1 MSRFFSNELKNLVP
15 YTPGEQLEGN
25 YIKLNT
31 NESPFPPSPNVL
43 KIINDNELNRL
54 NLYSDPTCS
63 ALVNSIADFYGV
75 DNRNVAVGNGSDE
88 ILAFAFRAFGEH
100 GFICPSITYGFYPV
114 FADFF
119 CVELDIAPMNKDLS
133 IDCKALMESKRNII
147 IANPNAQTG
156 TYLDIKDIEKIVSSN
171 KERLVIVDE
180 AYIDFGG
187 KSAVSLIN
195 KYDNILVVQTFSKS
209 RNLAGGRIGFA
220 VGCEE
225 LIKDINTM
233 KFSFNPYNV
242 NRLSILAGAESMK
255 DKEYFEQC
263 TNEIIKTREYF
274 KSELKALNFEYINS
288 LSNFVLT
295 KHKKMSGKE
304 LYLELK
310 DNGFLVRYL
319 GGDISDYIRITIG
332 TKEQM
337 NKLLDCLKTILR
349 EYF

>member
-43 KIINDNELNRL
+43 KSITHNELNRL
-54 NLYSDPTCS
+54 NLYSDPTCF

-75 DNRNVAVGNGSDE
+75 ENRNVAVGNGSDE

-119 CVELDIAPMNKDLS
+119 SVELDIAPMKKDLS
-133 IDCKALMESKRNII
+133 IDCEALIESKRNII

-156 TYLDIKDIEKIVSSN
+156 TYLDIEEIEKIVSSN

-187 KSAVSLIN
+187 KSAVCLIN

-220 VGCEE
+220 IGCED

-255 DKEYFEQC
+255 DKEYFKKC
-263 TNEIIKTREYF
+263 TDEIIKTREYF

-288 LSNFVLT
+288 LSNFVLA
-295 KHKKMSGKE
+295 KHPEKNGKE
-304 LYLELK
+304 LYSKLK
-310 DNGFLVRYL
+310 ENGFLVRHL
-319 GGDISDYIRITIG
+319 GGEISDYIRITIG

-337 NKLLDCLKTILR
+337 NKLLDCLKTILKN
-349 EYF
+349 YL